1 MDKLVREVTEIW
13 LHPNDFNT
21 DNEFMLSQAWYSLIN
36 LLLNAD
42 KVKQHLDGTELERS
56 EVGLRNVNTEQ
67 ELDSDHPCVGLG

>member
-1 MDKLVREVTEIW
+1 MNKLVREVIEIW

-21 DNEFMLSQAWYSLIN
+21 DNEFMLSQAWYSLVN